1 MRALLVN
8 LKSFV
13 RQLRKSPAFTTLV
26 LLMLTVGAGADAVMF
41 SVAYSV
47 LLRPLPYKDGDRL
60 VQVDSRTPKGEA
72 SSVSWLNYQDWKNQ
86 SPSFSDLVAYTI
98 QNSSLQSG
106 AHENIRVVAVNSTA
120 NLLTMLGVN
129 PALGRTFLPDEDQP
143 EKPCV
148 AVLSANLWA
157 NQFSSDPGILGKSV
171 HLDALPCTIV
181 GVMPK
186 GFGFPDG
193 QESGLWMPIHPPITS
208 RGTGYLSVLG
218 RLKPGVTLSHAQS
231 ELNIIAK
238 RLADAYPE
246 ENKDLGITAASYH
259 DVVTGGV
266 STALWALIGAVLLVQ
281 LIICANVGNMQ
292 LARAIGRKK
301 EIAIRLA
308 MGAGRRRIAKQ
319 LFVESFA
326 LALVGAGI
334 GLGLAHEAL
343 HILKA
348 LAAHVLPRVNEIQLY
363 PAVSLA
369 LLATAALT
377 AVLFGLVPVLQT
389 TSPDLEHTLRENGR
403 GVAGSRGR
411 ATMLDILVVGQL
423 VLAVVLLFGSVLL
436 LHSLYRLLQQDV
448 GFSAQ
453 QTITMRTSIT
463 GDSYNDRNLAT
474 SLFLPQIERIRQLPG
489 VQSAG
494 LVTFLPLSLGH
505 TTAGFMIVGHP
516 ETDPE
521 HAPRAALNAA
531 SEEYFQALGIPLIRG
546 RFFTANDAPGTQRA
560 AIIND
565 ALAKKYFGNDDPI
578 GRQISFRDPD
588 YIAHPLNI
596 VGVVHG
602 SRQQALSEPPQPE
615 IYFCVR
621 QVPPNSLWTQ
631 ILLRNVMTYVVHASG
646 NPESVLPGIRNAI
659 YSVDSNETLFDI
671 QTMDDVLS
679 RFVQDRRLGLILL
692 SIFASLALLVA
703 AAGLYA
709 MLSYSVQQRESEI
722 AVRMAM
728 GAQRR
733 DVLRLIVG
741 RAFLLNIIG
750 LGTGIVVA
758 IVVGKIVSNMLYGV
772 QTWDPMTLG
781 ATAAALFV
789 ITMPAALIPAYR
801 AASVNVLQALRTE

>member
-1 MRALLVN
+1 MRVLVVN
-8 LKSFV
+8 LKAFV
-13 RQLRKSPAFTTLV
+13 RQLRKNPTFTALV
-26 LLMLTVGAGADAVMF
+26 LLMLTIGAGADALMF

-47 LLRPLPYKDGDRL
+47 LLRPLPYRNGSQL
-60 VQVDSRTPKGEA
+60 VQLDSRTATGETG
-72 SSVSWLNYQDWKNQ
+72 SVSWLNYQDWKNQ
-86 SPSFSDLVAYTI
+86 SQSFSDLVSYI
-98 QNSSLQSG
+98 VQNSSLQSG
-106 AHENIRVVAVNSTA
+106 SHESIRVVAVNSTA
-120 NLLTMLGVN
+120 NLLGMLGVK

-148 AVLSANLWA
+148 LILSDALWV
-157 NQFSSDPGILGKSV
+157 NEFSSDPGVVGTSV

-186 GFGFPDG
+186 GFAFPDG
-193 QESGLWMPIHPPITS
+193 NQNGIWMPLHPQITS

-218 RLKPGVTLSHAQS
+218 RLKPGVSLSHAQS

-238 RLADAYPE
+238 RLSDAYPA
-246 ENKDLGITAASYH
+246 ENKELGIKATPYH
-259 DVVTGGV
+259 DVVTGNV

-281 LIICANVGNMQ
+281 LIICANVANMQ
-292 LARAIGRKK
+292 LARAVGRKK

-308 MGAGRRRIAKQ
+308 MGASRWKIAKQ
-319 LFVESFA
+319 LLAESFV
-326 LALVGAGI
+326 LAIIGAGI
-334 GLGLAHEAL
+334 GLGVAHETL
-343 HILKA
+343 HLLKKVA
-348 LAAHVLPRVNEIQLY
+348 SHVLPRVNEIQLY

-377 AVLFGLVPVLQT
+377 AVLFGLVPVVQT
-389 TSPDLEHTLRENGR
+389 TNPDLESTLRENGR
-403 GVAGSRGR
+403 GVSGGRGR
-411 ATMLDILVVGQL
+411 AWILDSLVVGQL
-423 VLAVVLLFGSVLL
+423 VFAVVLLFGSVLL

-448 GFSAQ
+448 GFSPEH
-453 QTITMRTSIT
+453 TITMRTSIT
-463 GDSYNDRNLAT
+463 GDSYNGRNLAT
-474 SLFLPQIERIRQLPG
+474 SLFLPQVDRVRGLPG

-505 TTAGFMIVGHP
+505 TTANFMIVGRP
-516 ETDPE
+516 DTDPE
-521 HAPRAALNAA
+521 NAPKASLNSA
-531 SEEYFQALGIPLIRG
+531 SEDYFRSLGIPLIRG
-546 RFFTANDAPGTQRA
+546 RFFTENDGPSSQRV

-565 ALAKKYFGNDDPI
+565 SLAKKYFGNEDPI

-602 SRQQALSEPPQPE
+602 SRQQTLSEPAQPE

-631 ILLRNVMTYVVHASG
+631 ILLRNVMTYVIRANGSAESLL
-646 NPESVLPGIRNAI
+646 PEIRKAI
-659 YSVDSNETLFDI
+659 YSVDSNETLFDV
-671 QTMDDVLS
+671 QTMDAVVS

-692 SIFASLALLVA
+692 SVFAVLALLVA

-709 MLSYSVQQRESEI
+709 MLSYSVEQRQTEI

-741 RAFLLNIIG
+741 RAFWLNMIG
-750 LGTGIVVA
+750 LGAGIVVA
-758 IVVGKIVSNMLYGV
+758 IAAGRIVSNILYGV
-772 QTWDPMTLG
+772 QTWDPVTLT
-781 ATAAALFV
+781 ATVATLFV
-789 ITMPAALIPAYR
+789 ITLPAALIPAFR